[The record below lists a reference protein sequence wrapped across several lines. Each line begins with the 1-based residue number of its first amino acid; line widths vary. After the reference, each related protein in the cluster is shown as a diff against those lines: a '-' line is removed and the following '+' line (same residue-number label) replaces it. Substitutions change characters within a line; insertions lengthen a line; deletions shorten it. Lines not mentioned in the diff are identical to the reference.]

1 MFEII
6 IKVVIILINFLLA
19 FYILFLKSKEKFKVL
34 YDLIYDIKKYLKK
47 YGYLEFFKNLFI
59 NVIYQK
65 RISNFR
71 TKLMHSSVF
80 FGVLGTLVSF
90 TFLFVNV
97 KIYNLLLD
105 IFILLLLIG
114 IILALARRYFLKVER
129 IIKNSIKD
137 NYLLSLVLLFLI
149 SINSFFIQ
157 GIKFTLLN
165 NQFFDNIYLTSNLSF
180 SILNFFILK
189 INQNQG
195 FVLFLYNFLWILNN
209 VLIFGFIYSL
219 SKTKM
224 IHMILAPVSVLTS
237 DDAYGYKTSNKIEL
251 IDLEK
256 TEKFGIDNIKDLN
269 TRDLLEVFS
278 CTECGRCQDACPAF
292 LTSKP
297 LSPKS
302 IIVNLLEY
310 YQKNKNQNKV
320 ESMVNG
326 NISFDA
332 IWSCTTCAACVNAC
346 PVFINP
352 LDKIIRFR
360 QNLAMEK
367 SEIPLSIQE
376 IFNSIESREHP
387 FKGTNISKKQFF
399 NKLKEDLSVNFI
411 EDVKATEYLYFLGC
425 ATLYNERAQSIA
437 IKLIKI
443 LKKLNINFAISL
455 NETCTGDI
463 ARRTGNEYL
472 FQLQANNNI
481 NNFKQYKFNK
491 ILVNCAHCF
500 NTFKNEYPLVDK
512 DFNYQVIHHSI
523 LLSNLLKE
531 NKLKISKE
539 TDLLTYHDACYLGR
553 HNDVYDS
560 PRDIVKNVSKYRELL
575 RNRDNSFCCGAGG
588 GMYFKEDKIT
598 KKINHKRLEEVLN
611 INAKVVATSCPYCL
625 MMFEDAIN
633 SKGFKNQI
641 FAKDIVEFIQID

>member
-1 MFEII
+1 MAVGF
-6 IKVVIILINFLLA
+6 KFLIILFVLCISI
-19 FYILFLKSKEKFKVL
+19 YILFLKSKEKFLVIS
-34 YDLIYDIKKYLKK
+34 DLKNQIMSYIKK
-47 YGYLEFFKNLFI
+47 YGYFRLIKNLFL

-80 FGVLGTLVSF
+80 FGVLGS
-90 TFLFVNV
+90 LFSIIFFFINLR
-97 KIYNLLLD
+97 IYNLLLD
-105 IFILLLLIG
+105 IFILFLLIG
-114 IILALARRYFLKVER
+114 VILALARRYLLKVER
-129 IIKNSIKD
+129 IIKNSIRD
-137 NYLLSLVLLFLI
+137 NYFISLILLFFI
-149 SINSFFIQ
+149 AINSFFIQ
-157 GIKFTLLN
+157 GTKFVLFN
-165 NQFFDNIYLTSNLSF
+165 NEFFTNIYLTSDLSY
-180 SILNFFILK
+180 SILNYV
-189 INQNQG
+189 INGN
-195 FVLFLYNFLWILNN
+195 LIIYKFLYNFLWFINN
-209 VLIFGFIYSL
+209 LLIFGFIYSL

-224 IHMILAPVSVLTS
+224 IHMILAPVSVFTS
-237 DDAYGYKTSNKIEL
+237 DDAYGYKTTNKIEL

-302 IIVNLLEY
+302 IIVNLLEHY
-310 YQKNKNQNKV
+310 QNKDN
-320 ESMVNG
+320 SGIINHS
-326 NISFDA
+326 ISFDA

-360 QNLAMEK
+360 QNLVMERA
-367 SEIPLSIQE
+367 EIPLPIQE

-399 NKLKEDLSVNFI
+399 NKLKEDLNVNFI
-411 EDVKATEYLYFLGC
+411 EDVKQAEYLYFIGC
-425 ATLYNERAQSIA
+425 ASIYNERAQNVA

-443 LKKLNINFAISL
+443 LKKLDIDFAIFSG
-455 NETCTGDI
+455 ETCTGDI

-472 FQLQANNNI
+472 FQLQATNNI

-500 NTFKNEYPLVDK
+500 NTFKNEYHLVDK

-531 NKLKISKE
+531 NKLKINKE
-539 TDLLTYHDACYLGR
+539 SDLVTYHDACYLGR
-553 HNDVYDS
+553 HNDIYDF
-560 PRDIVKNVSKYRELL
+560 PRDVVKNVSKYRELL

-588 GMYFKEDKIT
+588 GMYFKEDKTT
-598 KKINHKRLEEVLN
+598 KKINHERLEEVLN

-633 SKGFKNQI
+633 SKGLKNQI
-641 FAKDIVEFIQID
+641 FAKDIVEFIEID